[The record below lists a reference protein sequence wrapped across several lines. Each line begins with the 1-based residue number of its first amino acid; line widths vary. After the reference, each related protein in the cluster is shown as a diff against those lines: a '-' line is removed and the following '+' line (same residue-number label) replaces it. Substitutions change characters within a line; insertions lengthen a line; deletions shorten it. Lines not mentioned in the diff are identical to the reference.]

1 MFLSI
6 YRSSSMIFVKVFHLV
21 DPTISAPT
29 IYASISLFHS
39 SQLTARLLT
48 AHTAFRVDLCRLSAL
63 VVDVSQ
69 QSTLV
74 ERLGARRHVDSRVL
88 REEVDGL
95 EADFEDLAGHYG
107 EVFDARDLLGV
118 CVWLVMVGCFFFLG

>member
-21 DPTISAPT
+21 DPTISART

-74 ERLGARRHVDSRVL
+74 ERLGARRHIDSRVL

-95 EADFEDLAGHYG
+95 EADFEHLARHDW
-107 EVFDARDLLGV
+107 EILDARDLKKRGW
-118 CVWLVMVGCFFFLG
+118 C